1 MPVRI
6 LQLMAILLTALALVP
21 GGAHLLEIAHKI
33 DLDRESYV
41 AVQQIYRG
49 WALLGSILV
58 AAIVVNGLGAVAM
71 RSQTMPMLWSALAAV
86 LLCGTV
92 SVFFGWTFP
101 VNQATSDWTVAPD
114 NWQMLRAQWEYSHV
128 ANSIVTF
135 LALCSATAASLSWS
149 R

>member
-6 LQLMAILLTALALVP
+6 LQFIAILVTALALVP

-33 DLDRESYV
+33 DLDRDSYV

-49 WALLGSILV
+49 WALLGIILI
-58 AAIVVNGLGAVAM
+58 AAIVANGLGAVAM

-86 LLCGTV
+86 LLCGTLA
-92 SVFFGWTFP
+92 VFFGWTFP
-101 VNQATSDWTVAPD
+101 VNQATSNWTVAPD
-114 NWQMLRAQWEYSHV
+114 NWQILRAQSEYSHA

-135 LALCSATAASLSWS
+135 LALCSATAASLTWS